1 MFMSGRVRLVVFA
14 IPVLFAAAL
23 FAQQYQEHDHT
34 VFHRPAPATTMKRPA
49 TAVGTPATTRTP
61 VAASSA
67 NSKTPESNRRHEL
80 TYGQAP
86 TLTEPHTTQTQQ
98 APK

>member
-1 MFMSGRVRLVVFA
+1 MVKSGRVRLVVFA
-14 IPVLFAAAL
+14 TPVLFAASL

-34 VFHRPAPATTMKRPA
+34 VFHRPPPATTMKRPTAGGTSA
-49 TAVGTPATTRTP
+49 TPRTS

-67 NSKTPESNRRHEL
+67 NSRTPESNRRHEL

-86 TLTEPHTTQTQQ
+86 TLSEQHTNQTPQ

>member
-1 MFMSGRVRLVVFA
+1 MPGRVRLAILA
-14 IPVLFAAAL
+14 IPVLLAAPL
-23 FAQQYQEHDHT
+23 FGQQYSEHDHT
-34 VFHRPAPATTMKRPA
+34 VFHRPAPATTTKHPSA
-49 TAVGTPATTRTP
+49 TAGTSATTRTP

-67 NSKTPESNRRHEL
+67 SSRTPESNRRHEL

-86 TLTEPHTTQTQQ
+86 TMTEPHATQTQQ